1 MTDLSTIRFTKTHS
15 GVQVYGSLGHWN
27 TAVLVL
33 LALHLLPVWGVS
45 ASLLYSLASRSPGP
59 GGGPLVTSA
68 SLLLLPPALMSLATA
83 AILAPS
89 LGVYV
94 EVLTGHYIISKY
106 VLQST

>member
-1 MTDLSTIRFTKTHS
+1 M
-15 GVQVYGSLGHWN
+15 QVYGSLGHWN

-45 ASLLYSLASRSPGP
+45 ASLLYSLASRS
-59 GGGPLVTSA
+59 LVTSA

-94 EVLTGHYIISKY
+94 EVTTGHYIISKY

>member
-1 MTDLSTIRFTKTHS
+1 M
-15 GVQVYGSLGHWN
+15 QVYGSLGHWN

-33 LALHLLPVWGVS
+33 LALHLLPVWGLS
-45 ASLLYSLASRSPGP
+45 ASLLYSLASRSPGR
-59 GGGPLVTSA
+59 GPLVTSA

-83 AILAPS
+83 AILTPS

-94 EVLTGHYIISKY
+94 EVATWHYIISKY